1 MLMNQSIIEISI
13 LSMFLV
19 VSSSGFI
26 LQCATP
32 AWSQPNLSF
41 SDIYEPSDAIQ
52 IFDGSV
58 LIVEDE
64 GDHPLQLFSI
74 ASEKGELLLSPK
86 AITGDK
92 IKAHD
97 LEGITEGGK
106 GDVFL
111 ITSHSATKKDKRSKT
126 REQLLKVEIRGQQIS
141 NLQVFDDL
149 LPYIQKQLHESLN
162 LSKKDIEDI
171 NIEGIAFN
179 YLKETLLIGLR
190 TPLFQDRALM
200 LSLLNPYDLFS
211 KKQKPKFDLK
221 IISLDL
227 EGGGIRA
234 IAYDKIHDQYFF
246 AGESQNKK
254 GKLRSRVW
262 VWDSK
267 MNNKP
272 TRVEWPKM
280 KGLKNIEGIAI
291 VQYEGLPYLLFV
303 CDDGDRKQG
312 QGGSY
317 GLINTKELSYK
328 E

>member
-1 MLMNQSIIEISI
+1 MNQSIIQISL
-13 LSMFLV
+13 LSVFLV
-19 VSSSGFI
+19 VAFSGFI

-41 SDIYEPSDAIQ
+41 SNIYEPSDAIQ
-52 IFDGSV
+52 IIDGSV

-74 ASEKGELLLSPK
+74 VSEKGELLLSPK

-92 IKAHD
+92 IKAKD

-106 GDVFL
+106 RDLFL
-111 ITSHSATKKDKRSKT
+111 ITSHSATKKDKRSKS
-126 REQLLKVEIRGQQIS
+126 REQLLKVEIRGQHIS
-141 NLQVFDDL
+141 HLQVVDDL
-149 LPYIQKQLHESLN
+149 LPYIQKQLQESLN
-162 LSKKDIEDI
+162 LSKDEIDDI
-171 NIEGIAFN
+171 NIEGIA
-179 YLKETLLIGLR
+179 YKHVEETLLIGLR
-190 TPLFQDRALM
+190 TPLYQDRALM
-200 LSLLNPYDLFS
+200 LSLLNPYDLFG
-211 KKQKPKFDLK
+211 KKRQPKFDPK

-234 IAYDKIHDQYFF
+234 IAYDKIHDQYYF

-254 GKLRSRVW
+254 GKLRSRIW

-272 TRVEWPKM
+272 ARVEWAKM

-291 VQYEGLPYLLFV
+291 VQYEGLPYLLYV

-317 GLINTKELSYK
+317 GLINRKELSFR
-328 E
+328 ER